1 MIELITAAELAQVLH
16 LPVPQIWTLVR
27 RGQIVFY
34 KVGRLYRFNLE
45 AVLSAL
51 EQGAG
56 DDR

>member
-1 MIELITAAELAQVLH
+1 MTELLTSAELAQVLH
-16 LPVPQIWTLVR
+16 LPVPQILILVR
-27 RGQIVFY
+27 RGQLPFF
-34 KVGRLYRFNLE
+34 KVGRLYRFDLE

>member
-1 MIELITAAELAQVLH
+1 MTELLTSAELAQVLH
-16 LPVPQIWTLVR
+16 LPVPQIWILVR
-27 RGQIVFY
+27 RGQLPFF
-34 KVGRLYRFNLE
+34 KVGRLYRFDLE